1 MGKNV
6 ILRAIKSQK
15 LLLSSFK
22 KKKKSAFSS
31 FPPKLDKSQNVGS
44 GRILF
49 GHSYFF
55 FFFLLCQLN

>member
-22 KKKKSAFSS
+22 KKKKNLLS
-31 FPPKLDKSQNVGS
+31 P
-44 GRILF
+44 LF
-49 GHSYFF
+49 RPNWTNHKMWAAEEFYSVTVTFF
-55 FFFLLCQLN
+55 FSFSYVS